1 MSWPSAIWIEPG
13 NSLKM
18 MRLADVMTM
27 SLAGSSSCV
36 QRGTHFV
43 KELLLPPRDNF
54 TRSAY

>member
-27 SLAGSSSCV
+27 SLAG
-36 QRGTHFV
+36 R
-43 KELLLPPRDNF
+43 LLVC
-54 TRSAY
+54 SAEHIL